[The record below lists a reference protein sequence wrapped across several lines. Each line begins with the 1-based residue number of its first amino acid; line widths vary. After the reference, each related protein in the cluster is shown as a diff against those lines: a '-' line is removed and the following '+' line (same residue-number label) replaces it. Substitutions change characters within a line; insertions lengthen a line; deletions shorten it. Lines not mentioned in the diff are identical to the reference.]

1 MVSVTG
7 KVFLD
12 VLKIFSLDVVG
23 YNVWFGGF
31 FHAPEV
37 AVDVVGGEEVLFVVG
52 SADGVDGGH
61 VFAGESG
68 LVDSFEGV
76 LNFFEFWDVHLLA
89 SWLAYLL
96 EALLKQLPHLYVPL
110 ICCDKLLIFALTCK
124 PLNAIDGFR
133 DLFAL

>member
-68 LVDSFEGV
+68 LVDGFEGV

-89 SWLAYLL
+89 
-96 EALLKQLPHLYVPL
+96 
-110 ICCDKLLIFALTCK
+110 
-124 PLNAIDGFR
+124 R
-133 DLFAL
+133 